1 MNGELI
7 KKIRE
12 KREFSQLPEKDI
24 EMAFENFVRRQV
36 SEDEKIRL
44 TKELLRENFSAF
56 ISKKLLSLKDKEPEW
71 ILRKHISTRE
81 RLPFYKEIYKR
92 IFGEYKKAS
101 VFDLGS
107 GINGFSF
114 DFFKEIDVNIKYTAV
129 ESVGQLVELMNFYFK
144 KNKLNAKAIHF
155 SLFEKDKIKKI
166 IEKENKPRIIFLFK
180 VIDALEKIKRNYS
193 KELISE
199 LVLLVDKFVLSFP
212 TRSLG
217 NRKTFGAKRTWILD
231 FVKNNFE
238 ILDNFEIGG
247 ENYIVFSK
255 RNFNK

>member
-1 MNGELI
+1 MNKEII

-24 EMAFENFVRRQV
+24 EMAFENFAKRQV
-36 SEDEKIRL
+36 SEDEKIGL
-44 TKELLRENFSAF
+44 TKELLRKNFSAF
-56 ISKKLLSLKDKEPEW
+56 VSPKLLSLKNKEPEW

-92 IFGEYKKAS
+92 IFSKYKKAS
-101 VFDLGS
+101 VLDLGS

-114 DFFKEIDVNIKYTAV
+114 NFFKEVGVDVKYTAI
-129 ESVGQLVELMNFYFK
+129 ESVGQLVDLMNFYFK
-144 KNKLNAKAIHF
+144 KNKLNGNAIVL
-155 SLFEKDKIKKI
+155 SLFEKNKIKKI
-166 IEKENKPRIIFLFK
+166 IQDEKKPRIIFLFK
-180 VIDALEKIKRNYS
+180 VIDALENIKRDYS

-199 LVLLVDKFVLSFP
+199 LMPLVDNFVLSFP

-247 ENYIVFSK
+247 ENYLVFSK